1 MNRVFKITRISDNE
15 QTYRYSAEIYSEH
28 PIFNGHFPQAPV
40 VPGVCT
46 MNMIKECIADVLSY
60 DVRYNYIKECKFLSA
75 ITPSTHKIVDV
86 DITLKQIDDQMNVV
100 ATVLSAQETMMKLKA
115 TLI

>member
-1 MNRVFKITRISDNE
+1 MNKTFKITRISDNE
-15 QTYRYSAEIYSEH
+15 QTYKYSAEIYSEH
-28 PIFNGHFPQAPV
+28 PIFRGHFPQAPV

-46 MNMIKECIADVLSY
+46 MNMIKECIADVLSC

-75 ITPSTHKIVDV
+75 ISPSIHKVVDV
-86 DITLKQIDDQMNVV
+86 IVTLKQIDGQMNAV
-100 ATVLSAQETMMKLKA
+100 ATVVSGEEIMMKLKA